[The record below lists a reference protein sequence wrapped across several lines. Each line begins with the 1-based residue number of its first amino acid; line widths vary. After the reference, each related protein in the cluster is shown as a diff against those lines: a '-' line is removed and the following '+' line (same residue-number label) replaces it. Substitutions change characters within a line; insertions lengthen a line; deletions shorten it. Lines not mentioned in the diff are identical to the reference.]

1 MGLIVGYISYAAAAL
16 AYLGLALFYLWR
28 GGWGGHGFYLLAAAL
43 LTPAWA
49 GLSFFGHDIIPDY
62 AEAARLL
69 RHLPMPAWDWL
80 LWHLVASLE
89 PHHTHFPPRPLLG
102 WDLYV
107 GSTTTD
113 LDLLSAHKLLQLSLP
128 RPTPPLCL

>member
-43 LTPAWA
+43 LTTAWA
-49 GLSFFGHDIIPDY
+49 GLSFFGPDIIPDY

-69 RHLPMPAWDWL
+69 RHLAMLAWVWL
-80 LWHLVASLE
+80 LWHIVASLE
-89 PHHTHFPPRPLLG
+89 PAQATFPRRLVPRRVVLLRFTSPG
-102 WDLYV
+102 P
-107 GSTTTD
+107 G
-113 LDLLSAHKLLQLSLP
+113 
-128 RPTPPLCL
+128 RP